1 MSGDRRLAVVTGA
14 SAGIGL
20 AFAEFLAERGFDLA
34 IVARR
39 EERLLELA
47 ARLGNAHGVDVIPIT
62 LDLSDRSAPERLIER
77 IEAAGRHVDVLV
89 NNAGYA
95 IPTRFT
101 DTDWEAIEDFLEVL
115 AIGQVDL
122 MRRVLPGMRERDYGR
137 ILNIASLAA
146 FAPENAG
153 GLYGAVKRFM
163 VSASRAISKEHRGS
177 NVHVTAVCP
186 GYTRTEFHDVLGNRR
201 QIDRL
206 PRFMWQEVEAV
217 VSEGWSACERN
228 KAVVITGMN
237 NKFLR
242 IVCTVVPARL
252 IMRVMP
258 RSLRKT
264 RAKAKD

>member
-1 MSGDRRLAVVTGA
+1 MTDERRLAVVTGA

-39 EERLLELA
+39 EERLRELA
-47 ARLGNAHGVDVIPIT
+47 GRLTDVHGVQVLPIT
-62 LDLSDRSAPERLIER
+62 LDLSDRKAPERLMER
-77 IEAAGRHVDVLV
+77 IEAEGRHVDVLV

-95 IPTRFT
+95 VPTRFT
-101 DTDWEAIEDFLEVL
+101 DTDWKELEDFLEVL

-122 MRRVLPGMRERDYGR
+122 MRRVLPGMRERNYGR
-137 ILNIASLAA
+137 VLNIASLAA

-163 VSASRAISKEHRGS
+163 VSTSRAIWKEHQGS
-177 NVHVTAVCP
+177 DVHVTAVCP

-206 PRFMWQEVEAV
+206 PDFMWQEVGAV
-217 VSEGWSACERN
+217 VREGWSACERN
-228 KAVVITGMN
+228 RAVVITGMN
-237 NKFLR
+237 NKILR
-242 IVCTVVPARL
+242 IVCKVVPARL

-258 RSLRKT
+258 RSLRKAGKT
-264 RAKAKD
+264 TKD

>member
-1 MSGDRRLAVVTGA
+1 MGSNRFAVITGA

-20 AFAEFLAERGFDLA
+20 AFAELLAARGFDLA

-39 EERLLELA
+39 ADRLDEIAERLQA
-47 ARLGNAHGVDVIPIT
+47 THGVTVLPIT
-62 LDLSDRSAPERLIER
+62 LDLSERSAPATLMQRVED
-77 IEAAGRHVDVLV
+77 AGRQVDVLV

-101 DTDWEAIEDFLEVL
+101 DTEWPEIEQFLEVL

-137 ILNIASLAA
+137 ILNVASLAA

-163 VSASRAISKEHRGS
+163 VSASRAVWKEHKGS

-206 PRFMWQEVEAV
+206 PAFMWQEVGAV
-217 VSEGWSACERN
+217 VREGWKACERN
-228 KAVVITGMN
+228 RAVVITGWN

-242 IVCTVVPARL
+242 VVCSIVPGRIIGRIL
-252 IMRVMP
+252 P
-258 RSLRKT
+258 RSLRKRSGT
-264 RAKAKD
+264 QKNA